1 MTLDATTLAAT
12 SSATSVATA
21 APQESTE
28 DALATAAGDFETFLS
43 LLTTQMRN
51 QDPLKPLD
59 STEFVAQLAAFSAV
73 EQQIRGNDRLDAIF
87 SLLSEGG
94 DAGLAQWIGKEV
106 QASART
112 RFEGEPLSIETTPQA
127 GAERAVLV
135 VTDASGTEVARAE
148 ADPAATE
155 LSWNGETASGTAPDG
170 LYGFRIEYYSDES
183 HLGGSPGLIRDRVT
197 EIRLG
202 GDAPLL
208 RLAGGDEI
216 AADAVVSIRNA
227 VEDG

>member
-12 SSATSVATA
+12 ASAAGVATP
-21 APQESTE
+21 APKATAE
-28 DALATAAGDFETFLS
+28 DALATAAGDFETFLA

-73 EQQIRGNDRLDAIF
+73 EQQIRSNDRLDAIF
-87 SLLSEGG
+87 GLLSDGG

-106 QASART
+106 QAAART
-112 RFEGEPLSIETTPQA
+112 RFDGAPLSIETTPQA
-127 GAERAVLV
+127 GADRAVLV
-135 VTDASGTEVARAE
+135 VIDANGTEVARGD
-148 ADPAATE
+148 ADPTATE
-155 LSWNGETASGTAPDG
+155 LSWSGATASGTAPDG
-170 LYGFRIEYYSDES
+170 LYGFRIDYYKEDSL
-183 HLGGSPGLIRDRVT
+183 LGGSPGLVRDRVT

-202 GDAPLL
+202 GDAPRL

-216 AADAVVSIRNA
+216 AVDAVLSVREA
-227 VEDG
+227 VDAV